1 MTMAP
6 KTPSPFSDELLDQ
19 LLANYTKPDDLT
31 GRDGILK
38 QLTARLVERAMQAEM
53 TDHLGYARHDPKGR
67 GTPNSRNGA
76 GTKTLKTD
84 YGPMEIEVPRDR
96 DGSFE
101 PQLVKK
107 RQTRFTGFDEK
118 ILGMYAR
125 GMTVRDIQGHLE
137 DLYGV
142 DVSPDLISRVTSAVA
157 EDVVAWQTRPLDA
170 VYPIVYLDALVVKVR
185 DQGVVRN
192 KSVYLALGVT
202 LAGSKEVLGL
212 WIEQNEGAKFWL
224 KVVNEL
230 KNRGVK
236 DILIACCDGLKGF
249 PEAIETAFPVTV
261 VQTCIVHMIRNSL
274 RFVSYKD
281 RKAVAQDLRPVYTAV
296 SREEAATAL
305 DAFEAKWARRY
316 PMIAASWRSNWE
328 RVVPF
333 LDFPPDVRKVIYT
346 TNAIESL
353 NSSLRK
359 LLHYAATFP
368 PTRPSSSSST
378 SRSPTSRRS
387 GSGRSATGAT
397 SSANSPSFS
406 KTAFRF
412 KLNEPGSPRRAR
424 YTVYRTLPLC
434 AAWAEQQKSPEI
446 GQLSFDERLGLLV
459 DAEVSVRWSAGRIGR
474 ARERAGS
481 ETRGHA
487 HETLGCS

>member
-1 MTMAP
+1 MTTMAP

-19 LLANYTKPDDLT
+19 LLANYTKPEDLT
-31 GRDGILK
+31 GKDGILK
-38 QLTARLVERAMQAEM
+38 HLTARLVERAMQGEM
-53 TDHLGYARHDPKGR
+53 TEHLGYERHDPKGR
-67 GTPNSRNGA
+67 GTPNSRNGT

-84 YGPMEIEVPRDR
+84 HGPMEIEVPRDR
-96 DGSFE
+96 DGTFD

-142 DVSPDLISRVTSAVA
+142 DVSPDLISRVTSAVV
-157 EDVVAWQTRPLDA
+157 EDVTAWQARPLDA

-192 KSVYLALGVT
+192 KSVYISLGVT
-202 LAGSKEVLGL
+202 LTGSKEVLGL

-281 RKAVAQDLRPVYTAV
+281 RKAVAKDLRPVYTAA
-296 SREEAATAL
+296 SREEAAAAL
-305 DAFEAKWARRY
+305 EAFEAKWARRY

-359 LLHYAATFP
+359 LLHYRGHFP
-368 PTRPSSSSST
+368 TDE
-378 SRSPTSRRS
+378 
-387 GSGRSATGAT
+387 AV
-397 SSANSPSFS
+397 
-406 KTAFRF
+406 F
-412 KLNEPGSPRRAR
+412 KLMYLALSNLEKKWERSLRDWS
-424 YTVYRTLPLC
+424 VVL
-434 AAWAEQQKSPEI
+434 
-446 GQLSFDERLGLLV
+446 GQFSIFFKD
-459 DAEVSVRWSAGRIGR
+459 RIP
-474 ARERAGS
+474 A
-481 ETRGHA
+481 
-487 HETLGCS
+487 

>member
-1 MTMAP
+1 MTTMAP

-31 GRDGILK
+31 GKDGILK

-53 TDHLGYARHDPKGR
+53 TQHLGYERHDPKGR
-67 GTPNSRNGA
+67 GTPNSRNGT

-84 YGPMEIEVPRDR
+84 HGPMEIEVPRDR
-96 DGSFE
+96 DGSFD

-142 DVSPDLISRVTSAVA
+142 DVSPDLISRVTSAVT
-157 EDVVAWQTRPLDA
+157 EDVTAWQARPLDA

-192 KSVYLALGVT
+192 KAVYIALGVT

-212 WIEQNEGAKFWL
+212 WIEQAEGAKFWL

-230 KNRGVK
+230 KTRGVK

-249 PEAIETAFPVTV
+249 PEAIEAAFPVTV

-281 RKAVAQDLRPVYTAV
+281 RKAVAKDLRPVYTAA
-296 SREEAATAL
+296 SREEAAAAL

-316 PMIAASWRSNWE
+316 PMIASSWRSNWE

-359 LLHYAATFP
+359 LLHYRGHFP
-368 PTRPSSSSST
+368 TDE
-378 SRSPTSRRS
+378 
-387 GSGRSATGAT
+387 AV
-397 SSANSPSFS
+397 
-406 KTAFRF
+406 F
-412 KLNEPGSPRRAR
+412 KLLYLALTNLEKK
-424 YTVYRTLPLC
+424 
-434 AAWAEQQKSPEI
+434 W
-446 GQLSFDERLGLLV
+446 ERSIR
-459 DAEVSVRWSAGRIGR
+459 DWSAVLGQFSIFFKDRIP
-474 ARERAGS
+474 A
-481 ETRGHA
+481 
-487 HETLGCS
+487 

>member
-1 MTMAP
+1 MTTMAP

-19 LLANYTKPDDLT
+19 LLSNYTKPEDLT
-31 GRDGILK
+31 GKDGILK

-53 TDHLGYARHDPKGR
+53 TEHLGYERHDPRGR
-67 GTPNSRNGA
+67 GTPNSRNGT

-84 YGPMEIEVPRDR
+84 HGPMEIEVPRDR

-118 ILGMYAR
+118 ILSMYAR

-142 DVSPDLISRVTSAVA
+142 DVSPDLISRATSAVA
-157 EDVVAWQTRPLDA
+157 EDVVAWQNRALDA
-170 VYPIVYLDALVVKVR
+170 VYPIVYLDALVVKIR

-192 KSVYLALGVT
+192 KAVYLALGVT
-202 LAGSKEVLGL
+202 VAGSKEVLGL

-230 KNRGVK
+230 KTRGVR

-249 PEAIETAFPVTV
+249 PEAIEAAFPTTV

-281 RKAVAQDLRPVYTAV
+281 RKAVAKDLRPVYTAA
-296 SREEAATAL
+296 SREEAASAL
-305 DAFEAKWARRY
+305 DGFEAKWTRRY
-316 PMIAASWRSNWE
+316 PMIGSSWRANWE

-359 LLHYAATFP
+359 LLHYRGHFP
-368 PTRPSSSSST
+368 HDE
-378 SRSPTSRRS
+378 
-387 GSGRSATGAT
+387 AV
-397 SSANSPSFS
+397 
-406 KTAFRF
+406 F
-412 KLNEPGSPRRAR
+412 KLLYLALTNIEKKWDRSLRDWSN
-424 YTVYRTLPLC
+424 VL
-434 AAWAEQQKSPEI
+434 
-446 GQLSFDERLGLLV
+446 GQFSIFFKD
-459 DAEVSVRWSAGRIGR
+459 RIP
-474 ARERAGS
+474 A
-481 ETRGHA
+481 
-487 HETLGCS
+487 